1 MVGEG
6 YADVKAFDPEGGNLS
21 IEKPMA
27 LCSNAPVC
35 AQAFIALGSNLGDRE
50 LNLLRAVAEVGKIR
64 ESRIIALSGFYETEP
79 VGPAGQEN
87 YFNAALCLETSLSP
101 RTLLNELQRIETAIF
116 NRKRDLR
123 WGPRSIDLDILLY
136 DDTVLDEPDLTVPHP
151 RLHERRF
158 ALTPLAEIA
167 PDAVHPRLAKTVQQL
182 LAMLP
187 PGERVTRIET

>member
-1 MVGEG
+1 MLGEG
-6 YADVKAFDPEGGNLS
+6 YADVKAFDPEAGNLS

-27 LCSNAPVC
+27 LCSNARVC

-64 ESRIIALSGFYETEP
+64 ESRIIALSSFYETEP
-79 VGPAGQEN
+79 VGPAGQDN

-101 RTLLNELQRIETAIF
+101 RTLLNELQQIETAIF
-116 NRKRDLR
+116 NRRRDLR
-123 WGPRSIDLDILLY
+123 WGPRTIDLDILLY
-136 DDTVLDEPDLTVPHP
+136 DDTLLDEPDLTIPHP

-158 ALTPLAEIA
+158 ALVPLAEIA
-167 PDAVHPRLAKTVQQL
+167 PGAVHPRLAKTVQQL